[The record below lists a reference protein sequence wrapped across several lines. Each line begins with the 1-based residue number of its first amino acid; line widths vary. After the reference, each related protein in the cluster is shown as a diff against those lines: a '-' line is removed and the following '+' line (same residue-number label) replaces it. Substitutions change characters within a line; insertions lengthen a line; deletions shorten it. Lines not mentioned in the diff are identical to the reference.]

1 MEAGSCMK
9 RLPYGISNY
18 KTIALE
24 NYIYVDKTAYIE
36 KIENYHSPFLFFLRP
51 RRFGKSLFISLLQ
64 NYYDVNENDNFDILL
79 KDTYIGQNSTKER
92 NSYYVLKFNFSG
104 ITTDTKEQLEESFI
118 NITRLA
124 FKDFIKRYDLAYDYI
139 IKETD
144 KNVSAANI
152 LEDFFTD
159 IKYKIDKPV
168 YVLIDEYDHF
178 ANELLSFQF
187 NLFTDSISKTG
198 FVRKWYEVLKK
209 ATETIVKRIFATG
222 VSPINLDSLTS
233 GFNIADNITREEAF
247 NEMMGFTEDE
257 IRKMVKETV
266 RFSIDE
272 NDIDELMEEL
282 HKNYNGYLFSEKAKE
297 RLFNSD
303 MILYYLKTYIEDKE
317 GPIDLIDQNIASDYG
332 KLGKMFDLKDKKSNT
347 EVLEKI
353 LNSEEIIAQITRQ
366 FSMEKDFTTDD
377 FKSLLF
383 YLGLL
388 TIDKRILSFTKLKVP
403 NYAIKGLYFGYF
415 EKKIR
420 EAINYEIDTVE
431 ISSAVSQIALD
442 GKNDKFISVIEN
454 TLHKLSNRD
463 YINFDEKYIKLIM
476 ISYLMLSN
484 VYMVKSEYE
493 VENGY
498 IDITLLRR
506 EPIDPSYF
514 AIFEVK
520 FIKKSE
526 YEAYGEKIVGE
537 KKNEAIAQ
545 ILRYN
550 TSNELKSISNLK
562 KWVIVFAGDKCVVNV
577 EI

>member
-1 MEAGSCMK
+1 MK

-18 KTIALE
+18 KTIVQE
-24 NYIYVDKTAYIE
+24 NYIYIDKTTYIE

-51 RRFGKSLFISLLQ
+51 RRFGKSLFVSLLQ
-64 NYYDVNENDNFDILL
+64 HYYDKNEKDNFDVLF
-79 KDTYIGQNSTKER
+79 KDTYIGRNPTKGR
-92 NSYYVLKFNFSG
+92 NGYYILNFDFSG
-104 ITTDTKEQLEESFI
+104 VTTGTKEQLEESFI

-124 FKDFIKRYDLAYDYI
+124 FKDFIKRYSLTYDYI

-144 KNVSAANI
+144 KNASAANI

-159 IKYKIDKPV
+159 IKHKINKPV

-187 NLFTDSISKTG
+187 DLFRNSVSNIG

-209 ATETIVKRIFATG
+209 QTKTIVNRIFATG
-222 VSPINLDSLTS
+222 VSPITLDSLTS
-233 GFNIADNITREEAF
+233 GFNIADNITREEDF

-257 IRKMVKETV
+257 IRQMVKETTQ
-266 RFSIDE
+266 FAMNQ
-272 NDIDELMEEL
+272 NDMDKLMEEL

-303 MILYYLKTYIEDKE
+303 MILYYLKTYIKDKE

-332 KLGKMFDLKDKKSNT
+332 KLGKMFDLKDKRSNM

-353 LNSEEIIAQITRQ
+353 LNGEEIVAQITRQ

-388 TIDKRILSFTKLKVP
+388 TIDKRILSFAKLKVP
-403 NYAIKGLYFGYF
+403 NYVIKGLYFGYF

-431 ISSAVSQIALD
+431 ISNAVSQIALD
-442 GKNDKFISVIEN
+442 GKNDKFISLIEN

-498 IDITLLRR
+498 IDIALLRR
-506 EPIDPSYF
+506 EPIDPDYF
-514 AIFEVK
+514 AVFEVK
-520 FIKKSE
+520 YIKKSE
-526 YEAYGEKIVGE
+526 YEAYGDKLVEE
-537 KKNEAIAQ
+537 KKNEATAQ
-545 ILRYN
+545 ILKYN
-550 TSNELKSISNLK
+550 TSNELKSISKLK
-562 KWVIVFAGDKCVVNV
+562 KWVIVFTGDKCAVNV

>member
-1 MEAGSCMK
+1 MLK

-18 KTIALE
+18 KTIAQE
-24 NYIYVDKTAYIE
+24 NYIYIDKTPYIE
-36 KIENYHSPFLFFLRP
+36 RIENYHSPYLFFLRP
-51 RRFGKSLFISLLQ
+51 RRFGKSLFVSLLQ
-64 NYYDVNENDNFDILL
+64 HYYDINEKDNFEALF
-79 KDTYIGQNSTKER
+79 KDTYIGQNPTKER

-104 ITTDTKEQLEESFI
+104 VSTDTKEQLEESFI
-118 NITRLA
+118 NIIRLA

-159 IKYKIDKPV
+159 IKYKIDKPI

-198 FVRKWYEVLKK
+198 FVIKWYEVLKK

-222 VSPINLDSLTS
+222 VSPITLDSLTS

-247 NEMMGFTEDE
+247 NEMMGFTENE
-257 IRKMVKETV
+257 VRQMVKETV
-266 RFSIDE
+266 RFPMDE
-272 NDIDELMEEL
+272 NDMDTLMEEL
-282 HKNYNGYLFSEKAKE
+282 HKNYNGYLFSEDANE

-303 MILYYLKTYIEDKE
+303 MILYYLKTFIEKKK
-317 GPIDLIDQNIASDYG
+317 GPNDLIDQNIASDYG
-332 KLGKMFDLKDKKSNT
+332 KLGKMFELKDRKSNM

-353 LNSEEIIAQITRQ
+353 LNGEEIIAQITRQ

-498 IDITLLRR
+498 IDIALLRR
-506 EPIDPSYF
+506 EPIDPDYF

-520 FIKKSE
+520 YIKKSE
-526 YEAYGEKIVGE
+526 YEAYGEKIVEE
-537 KKNEAIAQ
+537 KKNEAIEQ
-545 ILRYN
+545 IMKYQCSRELRD
-550 TSNELKSISNLK
+550 LLMLK
-562 KWVIVFAGDKCVVNV
+562 KWVVVFVNDECAV
-577 EI
+577 NMEV